1 VVIVCAVT
9 AGCDREP
16 PDAGQRPDLGVGSA
30 NHAFLFSSSTFVSH
44 SLNACFAGLSTG
56 PGLHAAARERVKE
69 EMLVSEADSPPQTR
83 RGRLHCPNLGQ

>member
-9 AGCDREP
+9 ARCDREP
-16 PDAGQRPDLGVGSA
+16 QDAGQRLDRGAGFA
-30 NHAFLFSSSTFVSH
+30 DHAFLFSSGTVVSH
-44 SLNACFAGLSTG
+44 SPNACFAGLFTG

-83 RGRLHCPNLGQ
+83 RGRLRCPNLGQ